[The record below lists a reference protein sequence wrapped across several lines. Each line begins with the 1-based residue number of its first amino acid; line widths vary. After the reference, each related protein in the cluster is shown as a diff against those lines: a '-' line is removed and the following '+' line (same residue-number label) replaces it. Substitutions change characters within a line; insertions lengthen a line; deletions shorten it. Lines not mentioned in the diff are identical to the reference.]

1 MLKLLVP
8 LALASG
14 TFSLGS
20 CQWDVLLVFFKT
32 FDLYNI
38 KEVLKMI
45 KLKNYKKMNL
55 NKSWAFCKDI
65 DDFMKY
71 VKSYTDTFDDALSAT
86 FTSVE
91 DSTTYDL
98 AHISNYFKANKS
110 YKLVFTGKTEDGKC
124 FYAITSKEKEAC

>member
-1 MLKLLVP
+1 
-8 LALASG
+8 
-14 TFSLGS
+14 
-20 CQWDVLLVFFKT
+20 
-32 FDLYNI
+32 
-38 KEVLKMI
+38 MI

-110 YKLVFTGKTEDGKC
+110 YKLVFTGKTEEGKC